1 MTTDQILE
9 NAKDKMSKTAAA
21 LKKDFSTLRAG
32 RANPQLLD
40 RVTVDYY
47 GSPTPLNQLGNI
59 SAPEPRML
67 VISPWDPK
75 QIPMIEKAIM
85 KSDVGMTP
93 ANDGRIIRLIVPE
106 LNEERRKELTK
117 LVRKTAEDAKVASRN
132 IRRDAME
139 QFKKLKKDGE
149 ITEDDQR
156 KAEDEMQKV
165 TDAAIKDIDKIA
177 ADKEKEIMMV

>member
-1 MTTDQILE
+1 MYKETITTAGGKMDKTIAVIQ
-9 NAKDKMSKTAAA
+9 KD
-21 LKKDFSTLRAG
+21 LSTLRAG

-106 LNEERRKELTK
+106 LNEERRKELSK
-117 LVRKTAEDAKVASRN
+117 LVKKSCEESKVAVRN
-132 IRRDAME
+132 IRRDAVE
-139 QFKKLKKDGE
+139 QFKKMKKNSE

-177 ADKEKEIMMV
+177 ANKEKEIMMV

>member
-1 MTTDQILE
+1 MTIKEIQD
-9 NAKDKMSKTAAA
+9 NATVKMDTTKDVLRADLMAI
-21 LKKDFSTLRAG
+21 RAG

-40 RVTVDYY
+40 RITVDYY
-47 GSPTPLNQLGNI
+47 GTPTPLKSVANI
-59 SAPEPRML
+59 SAPEPRVL
-67 VISPWDPK
+67 QINPWDAK
-75 QIPMIEKAIM
+75 MVKDISRAIQA
-85 KSDVGMTP
+85 SDLGLTP
-93 ANDGRIIRLIVPE
+93 SNDGKVIRLMLPE
-106 LNEERRKELTK
+106 LTEERRKELTK

-177 ADKEKEIMMV
+177 ANKEKEIMMV